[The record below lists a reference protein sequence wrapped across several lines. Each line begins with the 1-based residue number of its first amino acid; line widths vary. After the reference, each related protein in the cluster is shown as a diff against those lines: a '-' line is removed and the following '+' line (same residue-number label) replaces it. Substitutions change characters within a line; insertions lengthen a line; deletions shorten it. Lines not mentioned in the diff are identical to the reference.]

1 MLGFPLQQIEH
12 EDVIERVSV
21 ISDGGRGGGCWV
33 GQRADVNILL
43 ISITNRAHTHTPASQ
58 GEPPFDMN

>member
-21 ISDGGRGGGCWV
+21 ISDGGGLGGGCV
-33 GQRADVNILL
+33 GWGRVL
-43 ISITNRAHTHTPASQ
+43 
-58 GEPPFDMN
+58 M